1 MGRST
6 AGWRDGRRPA
16 WSRMA
21 AAQRRLALALLLA
34 LGAAGAA
41 ARLEAQELAAG
52 ELFWKHYIDFREAQV
67 HETAVKSPAELA
79 RAQANIFYMG
89 VDEREWTRLEV
100 LLDDYFGRLAREGF
114 LAADLAALEKS
125 LLAFNVQVDTCN
137 PIGYYSLWQ
146 GRVYVDRGLFRGGA
160 DPLFVKSVIY
170 HEKVHEQ
177 QLRRLDGRALKV
189 DQKQRYQNKLQEIG
203 AHYAQIRWVLERGQ
217 GQAVELVL
225 ANSAREGMVPNLL
238 RFYPASDP
246 VVQAVR
252 LYLRMYTG
260 T

>member
-1 MGRST
+1 MRVEY
-6 AGWRDGRRPA
+6 RPA
-16 WSRMA
+16 LGRMA
-21 AAQRRLALALLLA
+21 AAQRRLAAAPRRLALALLLA

-41 ARLEAQELAAG
+41 ARLEAQEPVTR
-52 ELFWKHYIDFREAQV
+52 YISFRSAQV
-67 HETAVKSPAELA
+67 YEAAVKSPAELA

-89 VDEREWTRLEV
+89 VDGREWTRLEA
-100 LLDDYFGRLAREGF
+100 LLDGYFGRLAKRGF
-114 LAADLAALEKS
+114 LAADLAALKKQ

-189 DQKQRYQNKLQEIG
+189 DQRQRYQNKLQEIG